1 MKFYVEITETL
12 QRTIPVCAAD
22 KYEAIRLAKS
32 LYGDEKIVLNTDD
45 YVGTSYTLVNKPNDD
60 E

>member
-12 QRTIPVCAAD
+12 QRTVSVWAAD
-22 KYEAIRLAKS
+22 KYEAIRLAKNWHC
-32 LYGDEKIVLNTDD
+32 DEKVVLNATD
-45 YVGTSYTLVNKPNDD
+45 YVGTSYTLVDKPDD